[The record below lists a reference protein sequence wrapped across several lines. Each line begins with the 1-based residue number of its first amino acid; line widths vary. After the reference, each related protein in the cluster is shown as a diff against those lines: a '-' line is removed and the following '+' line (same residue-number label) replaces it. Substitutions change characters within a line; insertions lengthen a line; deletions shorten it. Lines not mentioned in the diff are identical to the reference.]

1 MCRILFALRN
11 RERQILRKRERK
23 EEIEGEREKKI
34 ETGRVK
40 TQNERVTHTHTNTWK

>member
-1 MCRILFALRN
+1 MCRILIGPRN

-23 EEIEGEREKKI
+23 EEIEGERKKI

-40 TQNERVTHTHTNTWK
+40 TQNE